1 MLHQIR
7 AARASK
13 ANSSSDKGIPMIGAL
28 VVTHGHLAQ
37 ELVAAAEMIV
47 GEISH
52 IHAVSI
58 GWHDDVNDARKEIE
72 RRLGEVDA
80 GSGVLILTDM
90 FGGTPSNI
98 AFSFHEPGKVDV
110 VTGVNLP
117 MIIKIANQKEGESLP
132 VLAKAVLEQG
142 KTSISMASSFLSA

>member
-1 MLHQIR
+1 MV
-7 AARASK
+7 
-13 ANSSSDKGIPMIGAL
+13 GAL
-28 VVTHGHLAQ
+28 VVSHGHLAH

-72 RRLGEVDA
+72 KRVAEVDA

-98 AFSFHEPGKVDV
+98 SFAFHEPGKVDV

-117 MIIKIANQKEGESLP
+117 MIIRIASQRDEETLQSLARAARDQGRSNIS
-132 VLAKAVLEQG
+132 LA
-142 KTSISMASSFLSA
+142 SDFLST

>member
-1 MLHQIR
+1 
-7 AARASK
+7 
-13 ANSSSDKGIPMIGAL
+13 MIGAL
-28 VVTHGHLAQ
+28 VVSHGQLAQ

-52 IHAVSI
+52 IQAVSI

-72 RRLGEVDA
+72 KRIAEVDSGA
-80 GSGVLILTDM
+80 GVVILTDM

-98 AFSFHEPGKVDV
+98 AFAFHEPGKVDV

-117 MIIKIANQKEGESLP
+117 MILKIANQRKEGETLESL
-132 VLAKAVLEQG
+132 VRAACDQG
-142 KTSISMASSFLSA
+142 RSSIAIASDFIQQ